1 MSAFSYPLVILLLS
15 LTIFVPEA
23 FAGLR
28 EVVVS
33 HTDEK
38 GVLQLYRMKEDGSD
52 SMQLTFSKH
61 GCRMPSISPDGEKL
75 AYVEQVNHSL
85 AIRISDCDGRN
96 VRTLTEGGMNL
107 IPSWFPDSE
116 QLVWMKVNPQ
126 PKQDP
131 ARNAQIYTMDVGT
144 RKPRRLFTEKEQLKY
159 SNAMPV
165 ISPKGDRVAFVSN
178 RSGEMRVWVS
188 ALDGSDAK
196 LVSKPVKSYHDK
208 IKAPFEQKVPTWSPD
223 GKWIAHWEGV
233 EMTHMSQFTGISN
246 PKRDQ
251 MIASTFSVWVV
262 GVNGEDR
269 RRIGRGDDP
278 TWSPDGFVTRAFP
291 DPSRGGPVVMVQTLD
306 GEKMLPIV
314 PPRRN
319 WGRFSW
325 MPFQKS
331 P

>member
-1 MSAFSYPLVILLLS
+1 M
-15 LTIFVPEA
+15 
-23 FAGLR
+23 
-28 EVVVS
+28 
-33 HTDEK
+33 
-38 GVLQLYRMKEDGSD
+38 
-52 SMQLTFSKH
+52 
-61 GCRMPSISPDGEKL
+61 
-75 AYVEQVNHSL
+75 
-85 AIRISDCDGRN
+85 
-96 VRTLTEGGMNL
+96 
-107 IPSWFPDSE
+107 
-116 QLVWMKVNPQ
+116 
-126 PKQDP
+126 
-131 ARNAQIYTMDVGT
+131 
-144 RKPRRLFTEKEQLKY
+144 
-159 SNAMPV
+159 
-165 ISPKGDRVAFVSN
+165 
-178 RSGEMRVWVS
+178 S

-233 EMTHMSQFTGISN
+233 EMTHMSQFTGIPN
-246 PKRDQ
+246 PRRDQ

-291 DPSRGGPVVMVQTLD
+291 APSRGGPVVIVQTLK

-325 MPFQKS
+325 MPFQKN

>member
-1 MSAFSYPLVILLLS
+1 
-15 LTIFVPEA
+15 
-23 FAGLR
+23 
-28 EVVVS
+28 
-33 HTDEK
+33 
-38 GVLQLYRMKEDGSD
+38 
-52 SMQLTFSKH
+52 
-61 GCRMPSISPDGEKL
+61 
-75 AYVEQVNHSL
+75 
-85 AIRISDCDGRN
+85 
-96 VRTLTEGGMNL
+96 
-107 IPSWFPDSE
+107 
-116 QLVWMKVNPQ
+116 
-126 PKQDP
+126 
-131 ARNAQIYTMDVGT
+131 
-144 RKPRRLFTEKEQLKY
+144 
-159 SNAMPV
+159 
-165 ISPKGDRVAFVSN
+165 
-178 RSGEMRVWVS
+178 
-188 ALDGSDAK
+188 
-196 LVSKPVKSYHDK
+196 
-208 IKAPFEQKVPTWSPD
+208 
-223 GKWIAHWEGV
+223 
-233 EMTHMSQFTGISN
+233 MTHMSQFTGIPN